1 MKQVSKKS
9 RSTATVV
16 IIALMGLALFLGLAL
31 FSGCNSPSKKV
42 DNAQDE
48 VTEAQEDL
56 MKAKEDF
63 KAEVASF
70 KKETT
75 EKIIANEKIIAGF
88 TSETAV
94 APKDK
99 KSYLE
104 KQVAT
109 FDQKNTELKTRM
121 SNFKEDEKEKWQSFK
136 TEFNYDMTELGTSL
150 RDFTVNNEK

>member
-9 RSTATVV
+9 RSAVV
-16 IIALMGLALFLGLAL
+16 IIAIIGVALYL
-31 FSGCNSPSKKV
+31 GCNSPSNKV

-56 MKAKEDF
+56 IKAKADYRE
-63 KAEVASF
+63 EVANF

-75 EKIIANEKIIAGF
+75 EKIMVNEKIIAGF

-94 APKDK
+94 ALKDK
-99 KSYLE
+99 NSYLE

-109 FDQKNTELKTRM
+109 FEQKNSELKTRM
-121 SNFKEDEKEKWQSFK
+121 NNFKDDEKEKWESFK
-136 TEFNYDMTELGTSL
+136 TEFNYDLTELGTSL
-150 RDFTVNNEK
+150 RDFTVDNEK